1 MNLTWTKCRD
11 GRFCP
16 LETVNLSSVQSV
28 GVYIIWHNSSA
39 KVIYV
44 GQGNIR
50 ERLTQHRSSPD
61 ILAHR
66 GAGLLL
72 VTWASVADSDVRL
85 RIERYLHKVYSP
97 LASSYTYGPEEPVN
111 LPE

>member
-1 MNLTWTKCRD
+1 MNLTWTKCQ
-11 GRFCP
+11 GGQFCP
-16 LETVNLSSVQSV
+16 LETVNLSSVETD

-44 GQGNIR
+44 GQGDIK
-50 ERLTQHRSSPD
+50 ERLTKHRSSPD

-66 GAGLLL
+66 GSGLLL
-72 VTWASVADSDVRL
+72 VTWASVTDSEGRL

-97 LASSYTYGPEEPVN
+97 LASSCSYGPDEPVN
-111 LPE
+111 LPQ